1 MLFPF
6 LYCHLS
12 ARWKQSAVGADESS
26 LIRNLRRFASAR
38 IFTQRRVAEYSLQRG
53 AVCSELTKR
62 LSIMAQHELGF
73 FITELE
79 GRRFTE
85 CGVTDFQ
92 IGSASGIVSVFL
104 NEEPRCRN
112 RGHFLQFSNALLL
125 SLTVVSSLDR
135 THEPH

>member
-1 MLFPF
+1 MCTQQPVAGYPF
-6 LYCHLS
+6 
-12 ARWKQSAVGADESS
+12 R
-26 LIRNLRRFASAR
+26 
-38 IFTQRRVAEYSLQRG
+38 RG

-62 LSIMAQHELGF
+62 LSIMAQHEPGF
-73 FITELE
+73 LITELE

-85 CGVTDFQ
+85 FGFTDFQ
-92 IGSASGIVSVFL
+92 VGFARGIVSVFL

-112 RGHFLQFSNALLL
+112 RGHFLQSSNALLL